1 MTGTSG
7 TPAARTTRHTVDI
20 DAPPDLVYDLLADAT
35 RWPQLFPPTVH
46 VVREDAG
53 PERERLHIWA
63 LAGERLA
70 AWTSRRE
77 LPAGRRH
84 ITFRQEVSAPPVATM
99 EGSWEITGRPGGS
112 RVVLGHRF
120 TAVADD
126 PGALEWIEEATD
138 RNSTSELASLRALA
152 QQAADGDR
160 QAELLLGFADSVVIE
175 APPQD
180 VHDFLDR
187 ADLWPER
194 LAHVARVALTEDE
207 PGRQVLEMDT
217 RAPDGTTHT
226 TRSFRVS
233 LAPHT
238 LAYKQTT
245 LPDAL
250 TVHAGRWEVTPEGG
264 SGTRT
269 RATSHHTVR
278 LHPEHALAL
287 PGVRTL
293 ADARAVV
300 RAAIGGNSLA
310 TLRTAKQHLESAPL
324 AG

>member
-1 MTGTSG
+1 MS
-7 TPAARTTRHTVDI
+7 TPTVRDTRHTVDI
-20 DAPPDLVYDLLADAT
+20 DAPPDLVYGLLADAT

-53 PERERLHIWA
+53 PHRERLHIWA
-63 LAGERLA
+63 LAGDRLK

-77 LPAGRRH
+77 LPAGRRR
-84 ITFRQEVSAPPVATM
+84 ITFRQEVSAPPVAGM
-99 EGSWEITGRPGGS
+99 EGSWDVTARPGGS

-126 PGALEWIEEATD
+126 PAALEWIEEATD

-152 QQAADGDR
+152 EQAADGER
-160 QAELLLGFADSVVIE
+160 QAELLLSFADSVVIG
-175 APPQD
+175 APPRD
-180 VHDFLDR
+180 VHAFLDR

-194 LAHVARVALTEDE
+194 LAHVARVVLTEEE
-207 PGRQVLEMDT
+207 PGRQLLEMDT

-233 LAPHT
+233 LSPHT

-245 LPDAL
+245 LPAAL
-250 TVHAGRWEVTPEGG
+250 TVHAGRWDLAPEGDG
-264 SGTRT
+264 GART

-293 ADARAVV
+293 ADARAAV
-300 RAAIGGNSLA
+300 RAAIGGNSVA
-310 TLRTAKQHLESAPL
+310 TLRAAKQQLESAPL